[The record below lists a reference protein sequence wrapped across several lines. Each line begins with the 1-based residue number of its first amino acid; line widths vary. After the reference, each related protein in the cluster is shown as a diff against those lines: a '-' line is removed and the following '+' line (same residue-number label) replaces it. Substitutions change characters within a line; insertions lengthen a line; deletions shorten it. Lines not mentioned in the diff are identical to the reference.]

1 MKGHNKMKKLT
12 AFLLLALLVIVPCFA
27 ACNDPADDASKN
39 TSEVSEVP
47 GFPLEKE
54 YFENTTITIL
64 GIASGRHTYGELQFV
79 PNDEQTGN
87 VINDVVAER
96 NNYIEE
102 TYGIKI
108 ELIAENYPNE
118 KIDDM
123 LATGLDTYDVIA
135 GDVYN
140 MVPKITSG
148 AFHKLDD
155 LLLLENEW
163 WDQSSI
169 EHLSALGDTY
179 VVASDCLIGD
189 DMYTYLVLFNKDM
202 YDDEGLTAKYG
213 TMYDMVD
220 NYEWTYDRLYTIAKE
235 VSKPDPDGKWTNVN
249 CTYGLLGDAYGST
262 MMVAGGGV
270 TTAVITDDGFDLTA
284 GSQKSIDVFQKVQS
298 VMGDPTAC
306 CYVEQ
311 IPESWSGISS
321 IFKNGRGLFY
331 LTVANGIITLRASA
345 TEEEAVNFGVVP
357 IPMFNEE
364 QGKYYSGINAYQS
377 EVLAIPSTNKENLD
391 ATVYALEAL
400 AYYSHSPSA
409 GKSLREAY
417 YETSLKLQAVDSDDD
432 ARMLDIVFE
441 NRLYDL
447 GGIYNWGG
455 LIGLYSHCLRN
466 NAGLASYWESIQSA
480 AESDMEATLDA
491 YADMK

>member
-1 MKGHNKMKKLT
+1 MKKLT

-298 VMGDPTAC
+298 VM
-306 CYVEQ
+306 
-311 IPESWSGISS
+311 
-321 IFKNGRGLFY
+321 
-331 LTVANGIITLRASA
+331 
-345 TEEEAVNFGVVP
+345 
-357 IPMFNEE
+357 
-364 QGKYYSGINAYQS
+364 
-377 EVLAIPSTNKENLD
+377 
-391 ATVYALEAL
+391 
-400 AYYSHSPSA
+400 
-409 GKSLREAY
+409 
-417 YETSLKLQAVDSDDD
+417 
-432 ARMLDIVFE
+432 
-441 NRLYDL
+441 
-447 GGIYNWGG
+447 
-455 LIGLYSHCLRN
+455 
-466 NAGLASYWESIQSA
+466 
-480 AESDMEATLDA
+480 
-491 YADMK
+491 